1 MVLLKLADC
10 TLLSTKQFECCQIV
24 LDMCTRTSVK
34 SYFIKLVTSF
44 YKQNK
49 QFIVIDIL
57 FSIYAKFGKA
67 GHLKLFI
74 ATELWVKFT
83 S

>member
-1 MVLLKLADC
+1 
-10 TLLSTKQFECCQIV
+10 
-24 LDMCTRTSVK
+24 MCTRTSVK

-49 QFIVIDIL
+49 QFIVIGIL

-67 GHLKLFI
+67 SHLKLFI
-74 ATELWVKFT
+74 ATELLVN